1 MHARSLSFATPWT
14 VAHWTCLYMG
24 FPRQEYWS
32 GLLFPPSDPRI
43 EPASLGSPSLA
54 GRLFTT
60 GEAQTLGY
68 AWQIFLLLIN
78 CFSLNM
84 IYLFILIGG
93 LLLYNIVV
101 VFAIL

>member
-14 VAHWTCLYMG
+14 VAHWTCLSMG

-32 GLLFPPSDPRI
+32 GLQFPPPDPGI
-43 EPASLGSPSLA
+43 EPASLGSHALA
-54 GRLFTT
+54 GRLFNT

-101 VFAIL
+101 VFAIH